1 MKTSYIWIDG
11 VMCEKKDVRISPKSA
26 AIMEDIK
33 PFVSPITREVIT
45 SRPALRA
52 HNKRHGVT
60 NTADYSHEFLAK
72 RSKERLDGQ
81 ATAGK
86 ADRIN
91 LIKQAMEKL

>member
-45 SRPALRA
+45 SRPALTEVA
-52 HNKRHGVT
+52 YNIFSWSIG
-60 NTADYSHEFLAK
+60 NPSAIA
-72 RSKERLDGQ
+72 
-81 ATAGK
+81 
-86 ADRIN
+86 
-91 LIKQAMEKL
+91 